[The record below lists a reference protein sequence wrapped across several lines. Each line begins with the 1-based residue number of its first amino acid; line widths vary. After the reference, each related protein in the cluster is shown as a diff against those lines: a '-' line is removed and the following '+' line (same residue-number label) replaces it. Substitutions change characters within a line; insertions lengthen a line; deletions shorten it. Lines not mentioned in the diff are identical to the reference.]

1 MPKSRSSQ
9 NDQTAI
15 RARLTEIAQ
24 QVLGLETLESRHS
37 DRLDFHEFAVW
48 RIEEALKAAYE
59 AGRQAKK

>member
-24 QVLGLETLESRHS
+24 QVLGSGNARVS
-37 DRLDFHEFAVW
+37 S
-48 RIEEALKAAYE
+48 
-59 AGRQAKK
+59 